1 MGFGIVSQHQN
12 NTLTP
17 SLGVV
22 TPPQAGDKPI
32 SSGGESVSP
41 SPSGPVSAPAAGSTC
56 LAMPLK
62 EDSREFVCG
71 WGAAF
76 INITVTFPMNKI
88 MFRQMLHGISSAS
101 ALRQLRR
108 EGLKNLYRGIF
119 PPLCQKTI
127 STSIMFG
134 MYDQYGKLLTYH
146 YPELSKGTTLALAAT
161 LAGCTEA
168 LLCPFER
175 IQTVLQD
182 KKFHGYYKNSL
193 HVTKDFWKF
202 GIKEYYRGMVSI
214 LLRNGPSNVLFF
226 GLRTKVKEYLPDT
239 GESWGGN
246 FLTDFVS
253 GAFLGAFIS
262 TVMYPINVIKAHQQC
277 QVGGPFQSMHQTF
290 WDVYRSRGSR
300 ISRLF
305 SGAHVNYSRALVSWG
320 IINASYEVLQRL
332 LYS

>member
-1 MGFGIVSQHQN
+1 
-12 NTLTP
+12 
-17 SLGVV
+17 
-22 TPPQAGDKPI
+22 
-32 SSGGESVSP
+32 
-41 SPSGPVSAPAAGSTC
+41 
-56 LAMPLK
+56 MPLK

-76 INITVTFPMNKI
+76 INITVTFPMNKV
-88 MFRQMLHGISSAS
+88 MFRQMLHGISSTS
-101 ALRQLRR
+101 ALKQLRR

-182 KKFHGYYKNSL
+182 KKFHGHYKNSL

-202 GIKEYYRGMVSI
+202 GMKEYYRGMVSI

-277 QVGGPFQSMHQTF
+277 QVGGPFQSMRQTF

>member
-1 MGFGIVSQHQN
+1 
-12 NTLTP
+12 
-17 SLGVV
+17 
-22 TPPQAGDKPI
+22 
-32 SSGGESVSP
+32 
-41 SPSGPVSAPAAGSTC
+41 
-56 LAMPLK
+56 MPLK

-182 KKFHGYYKNSL
+182 KKFHGYYKLACCPIKPGVMCSTCSCTNAGSPHISHILHILITNTFYNINTWQVFNTCSTLMTDAQALWHCTETAERFRGKRRDVFRKKTKTSTLVPCHYLHMYIIGFTVHINKFGFLFSNGTHMSNCCVSVLALLHCTFHKKTTFRCCLRSPYPAGSCHSL
-193 HVTKDFWKF
+193 HTLV
-202 GIKEYYRGMVSI
+202 VSYQVHLSSS
-214 LLRNGPSNVLFF
+214 LL
-226 GLRTKVKEYLPDT
+226 
-239 GESWGGN
+239 
-246 FLTDFVS
+246 
-253 GAFLGAFIS
+253 
-262 TVMYPINVIKAHQQC
+262 
-277 QVGGPFQSMHQTF
+277 
-290 WDVYRSRGSR
+290 
-300 ISRLF
+300 
-305 SGAHVNYSRALVSWG
+305 
-320 IINASYEVLQRL
+320 
-332 LYS
+332 